1 MGERWELLAAYA
13 LDRAGTPGQKAALG
27 RLMPQFG
34 LPAIPATELERIA
47 VPTTLVWG
55 RQDRQVRL
63 QTAEAASARHG
74 WPLHVIG
81 SAGDETQL
89 EQPQAFLR
97 ALRATLGSVTG
108 EAASR

>member
-97 ALRATLGSVTG
+97 ALRATLGS
-108 EAASR
+108 